1 MVMQT
6 DRNGVVKPVC
16 WAACVASLVN
26 CCQGRKTTNMLY
38 AYNVVELMG
47 TGYVEADTSTVLSA
61 IQKYGINY
69 YRAING
75 QASYSTIVSDISA
88 MRPIIMGSIS
98 AQMKAHMTLV
108 TGYYAA
114 SQTYVNGGGTIVI
127 FNPATGNRS
136 VVTYSS
142 SGTIFTSGAV
152 QYTWNRASVIN

>member
-1 MVMQT
+1 
-6 DRNGVVKPVC
+6 
-16 WAACVASLVN
+16 
-26 CCQGRKTTNMLY
+26 MLY
-38 AYNVVELMG
+38 TYNVIGLMG
-47 TGYVEADTSTVLSA
+47 TGYVKKDIATVLSA

-69 YRAING
+69 YRIING
-75 QASYSTIVSDISA
+75 QASYGTIVSDISA

-98 AQMKAHMTLV
+98 ANMDAHMTLV

-142 SGTIFTSGAV
+142 SGTIFTSGAI
-152 QYTWNRASVIN
+152 QYTWNRASIIN